1 MCIDDVLEVLGQT
14 NIKWLQIDLALH
26 DFEQTIELINCQVFN
41 DSLRLGGDLLLGRA
55 LRQGLVDEVG
65 IDLL

>member
-1 MCIDDVLEVLGQT
+1 MCIDDILEVLGQT

-26 DFEQTIELINCQVFN
+26 NFEQTIELIDCQVFN
-41 DSLRLGGDLLLGRA
+41 DSLRLGSDLLLGRA